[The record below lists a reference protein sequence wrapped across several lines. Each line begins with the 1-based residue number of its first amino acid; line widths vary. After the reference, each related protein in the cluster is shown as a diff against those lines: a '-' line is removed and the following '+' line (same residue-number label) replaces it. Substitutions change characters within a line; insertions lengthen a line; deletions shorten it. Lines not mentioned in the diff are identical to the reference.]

1 MNESFPT
8 VVGKDGTTTMGLFP
22 LGEVVKAKIWC
33 NVSLRLFVLH
43 SMNVNKVHYY
53 IRIQQQKSLYFPLF
67 FCTQNPTGQIRLMQ
81 G

>member
-43 SMNVNKVHYY
+43 SMNVNKVHTL
-53 IRIQQQKSLYFPLF
+53 LYPDTTAKVTVFSSTFLYPKPDGA
-67 FCTQNPTGQIRLMQ
+67 N
-81 G
+81 